1 MTGNRVIFVVFLGMA
16 IFVGSISYSF
26 AENEMSSNM
35 IQSPKKQIESG
46 ILPQDVICK
55 EIHVLVMR
63 DNGRVACVQESTA
76 NKMNWD
82 IVATEFEQKQIVT
95 NQKDQ
100 VENVSN
106 SVDVADRTDVYSN
119 TTTNSTDQIIS
130 GDISQS
136 DLLNNIPYPMFVYEI
151 SDKRL
156 VTTSDDVKNGSSYSS
171 GTSPWPKTT
180 LDTPSQV
187 RLGEPFDVTFTWS
200 MVEFDKETGEIDDIS
215 PGDGGPEG
223 VSLKISMHNGTKIIS
238 SSGFELVAERI
249 DHYNIT
255 TSEYQ
260 KRVSYDDT
268 KIHSETITLQIDK
281 PMGESYNDIRISADG
296 SFHKRYF
303 TYSGDIVGFDGKPT
317 YVQFGDELDTG
328 TYQGVTIREND
339 ENAQPNPEFIDSLAD
354 FIKNNITTQNMTQYL
369 QDEGLSDGII
379 DALLQ
384 KYPELKN

>member
-136 DLLNNIPYPMFVYEI
+136 DLLNNIPYPMFVQKI

-156 VTTSDDVKNGSSYSS
+156 STTSDDPQSTSSIR
-171 GTSPWPKTT
+171 GISPWPKTT

-215 PGDGGPEG
+215 PGDEGPEG